1 MILHVKEHVQK
12 VALAFSPSSNEMKD
26 LAEILAR
33 QFDTNMYET
42 RVMPAEKIHIPDIT
56 ASSLLVFGSN
66 ETGKAFQEGG
76 FKELS
81 RAFTGIS
88 LAGRSVLLFS
98 YDSPDAVK
106 ELEAVIKDTELK
118 VVGEP
123 LVYMRNGKPVKD
135 QKVSKLIKELTTL

>member
-1 MILHVKEHVQK
+1 MI
-12 VALAFSPSSNEMKD
+12 
-26 LAEILAR
+26 
-33 QFDTNMYET
+33 
-42 RVMPAEKIHIPDIT
+42 PAEKVHIPDIT
-56 ASSLLVFGSN
+56 ATSLLVFGSN

-88 LAGRSVLLFS
+88 LAGRSALLFS

-106 ELEAVIKDTELK
+106 ELETVIRDTDLK

-123 LVYMRNGKPVKD
+123 LVYMRNGKPLKD